1 MVTFFL
7 LPGAACGRCLT
18 MLTSKPR
25 PTCVCMSDGCHDD
38 DDDDDDDDDGDVD
51 VGAQNATIS

>member
-1 MVTFFL
+1 M
-7 LPGAACGRCLT
+7 PGAACGRCLT

-25 PTCVCMSDGCHDD
+25 HTCVCMSDGCH